1 MNRKE
6 LTDEQ
11 LLKAV
16 ESAAV
21 IAIGRRIE
29 SKGRG
34 ALISNQEAL
43 GCVTEEVAKLIDA
56 VRQNDPIDVAN
67 ALSDISAVCIFAVSS
82 MMVKDEELAKEKLEL
97 TKPELVS

>member
-6 LTDEQ
+6 LSDEQ

-16 ESAAV
+16 EASAV
-21 IAIGRRIE
+21 IALGRRIE

-34 ALISNQEAL
+34 ALFSNQEAL
-43 GCVTEEVAKLIDA
+43 GLVTEEVAKLVDA
-56 VRQNDPIDVAN
+56 VRQNDPVDVAN
-67 ALSDISAVCIFAVSS
+67 ALSDISAACIFAVSS
-82 MMVKDEELAKEKLEL
+82 MMVKDEELAAEQLEP